1 MLGAIIG
8 DTIGSI
14 YEFNNI
20 HTRVFPLFSKSSTF
34 TDDSIMSMAVAEW
47 MGGYGARFD

>member
-8 DTIGSI
+8 DTVGSI

-20 HTRVFPLFSKSSTF
+20 HMKDFPLFSKFSTF
-34 TDDSIMSMAVAEW
+34 TDDSIMSMAVAK
-47 MGGYGARFD
+47 